1 MERQES
7 YRFESALE
15 PVELLEWVGRVADQ
29 WDGEWEPADGGG
41 RLGLPVTA
49 GLKRGWLAGRLEVA
63 PQPSGSAVRFEVDK
77 GEMKSDRGSV
87 MILLVGAFGGL
98 VTVVAPFVPALWAM
112 VPVGLL
118 LGFSAWFMVVAR
130 LRSAG
135 PAEFFAQVDDE
146 AEAISTEPIST
157 EPRPED

>member
-1 MERQES
+1 MDRRES
-7 YRFESALE
+7 YRFESALG
-15 PVELLEWVGRVADQ
+15 PAELLEWVGRVADQ

-49 GLKRGWLAGRLEVA
+49 GLQRGWLAGRLEVVPA
-63 PQPSGSAVRFEVDK
+63 PGGSEVRFEVDK

-98 VTVVAPFVPALWAM
+98 VTVVAPFVPALWAL

-146 AEAISTEPIST
+146 AEALPAEP
-157 EPRPED
+157 